1 MTRDTEEKM
10 LRDAVLR
17 QRLAEIVELAKADP
31 IFGISR
37 EEAMKRAAK
46 KVAEKYKRLASEEGG
61 GRR

>member
-1 MTRDTEEKM
+1 M